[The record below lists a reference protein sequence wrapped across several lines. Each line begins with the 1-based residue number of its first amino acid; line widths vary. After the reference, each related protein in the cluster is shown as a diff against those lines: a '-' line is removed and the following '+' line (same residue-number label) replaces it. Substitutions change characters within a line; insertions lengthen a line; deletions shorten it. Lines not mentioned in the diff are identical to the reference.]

1 MAVSEIHAARST
13 VNRLIAYIMKD
24 KTETVESEKE
34 INSQY
39 QHKVEKNGDKLQ
51 VTYLTH
57 SSCFLCN
64 PDNPYQDFQNL
75 EKRFRKERSAGRTQ
89 SKNQQEPLAY
99 HARISFAGHECSQ
112 ESALEFGE
120 RIAESVFHG
129 FPTVIS
135 VHTNTDN
142 LHIHF
147 AVCAWNLQGR
157 KWNNC
162 HRTTQ
167 QLRDATDTL
176 CKEYGLSV
184 LEQTRTM
191 KLTKVKQGDKTS
203 YYENTDVRFERGSPD
218 YQFTEKYQKLKEQRV
233 RQTDIIREDIE
244 NILPRCSSYEELL
257 DRMRKLGYTIRA
269 KRQDGSWMQHISFKA
284 PAFDKA
290 VREDKIGE
298 NGEYCREVLE
308 QRIQKQ
314 LDVKV
319 PEKISPEKSDEDL
332 PIYRD
337 YRYSRIKVQEIN
349 EDYYM
354 RRFPDGTYAKKP
366 RSEWMKKVIRSLKKD
381 DYHVRTLLDTTELW
395 ALVEEQENRQSR
407 GQKCRDDTEA
417 ARYVAQIEN
426 TFRAMR
432 YVEMDDFRSY
442 GQLLDICKSIHRTHS
457 EILQQREKAAKLI
470 ADRESDVRL
479 PERIAELKE
488 RTKNRNI
495 DYMVEH
501 YHDDISKLEK
511 LQARYK
517 VLGFSDPEC
526 IAEYQAKTDQFRSR
540 LAAIEAELK
549 AAEARFA
556 EADNCIRT
564 FARIDAEH
572 GIDVS
577 GAMRRYEEILR
588 GNYGEQNVEE
598 DRSKNQDEQDK
609 NR

>member
-1 MAVSEIHAARST
+1 MAVSEIHVARST

-24 KTETVESEKE
+24 KTEIVESEKE
-34 INSQY
+34 INKQY
-39 QHKVEKNGDKLQ
+39 QYKVEKNGEKLQ

-75 EKRFRKERSAGRTQ
+75 ENRFRKERSAGRTQ

-112 ESALEFGE
+112 ETALEFGE
-120 RIAESVFHG
+120 RISERVFHG

-142 LHIHF
+142 IHIHF

-167 QLRDATDTL
+167 QLRDATDML

-191 KLTKVKQGDKTS
+191 KLTKVKQSDKTS

-257 DRMRKLGYTIRA
+257 DRMRKLGYTIRS

-314 LDVKV
+314 LNVKA

-395 ALVEEQENRQSR
+395 SLVEEQENRQSR
-407 GQKCRDDTEA
+407 GQKFRDDTEA

-442 GQLLDICKSIHRTHS
+442 GQLLDVCKSIHRTHS
-457 EILQQREKAAKLI
+457 EILQQREKVAKMI
-470 ADRESDVRL
+470 ADRESDVRI

-488 RTKNRNI
+488 RIKNRNI
-495 DYMVEH
+495 DYMVER
-501 YHDDISKLEK
+501 YHDDISKLGK
-511 LQARYK
+511 LQAKYNS
-517 VLGFSDPEC
+517 LGFSDPER
-526 IAEYQAKTDQFRSR
+526 IAAYQAKTDQFRSR
-540 LAAIEAELK
+540 LAAIDAELK

-577 GAMRRYEEILR
+577 GAMQQYENILH
-588 GNYGEQNVEE
+588 GNYGEQKVEE
-598 DRSKNQDEQDK
+598 DRSKNRDEQDR

>member
-1 MAVSEIHAARST
+1 MAVSEIHTARST

-24 KTETVESEKE
+24 KTEIVESEKE

-39 QHKVEKNGDKLQ
+39 QHKVEQNGKKMQ
-51 VTYLTH
+51 VTYFTH
-57 SSCFLCN
+57 SSCMSC
-64 PDNPYQDFQNL
+64 DSRNPYQTFQML
-75 EKRFRKERSAGRTQ
+75 EKKYRKDSSSGKSRS
-89 SKNQQEPLAY
+89 KDQQEPLAY

-112 ESALEFGE
+112 ETALEFGE

-142 LHIHF
+142 IHIHF
-147 AVCAWNLQGR
+147 AVCAWNLQGK

-167 QLRDATDTL
+167 QLREGTDTL
-176 CKEYGLSV
+176 CREYGLSV
-184 LEQTRTM
+184 LEHTRTM
-191 KLTKVKQGDKTS
+191 KLTKVRQGNRTS
-203 YYENTDVRFERGSPD
+203 YYENTDIRFERGTPA

-233 RQTDIIREDIE
+233 RQTDIVREDME
-244 NILPRCSSYEELL
+244 NILPRCSSYEDLL
-257 DRMRKLGYTIRA
+257 DRMRQLGYTIRA

-284 PAFDKA
+284 PTYDKA
-290 VREDKIGE
+290 IREDKIGE

-319 PEKISPEKSDEDL
+319 PEKISPEKSGEDL

-337 YRYSRIKVQEIN
+337 YRYSKIKVQEIN

-366 RSEWMKKVIRSLKKD
+366 RSEWMKKVIRSLKND

-407 GQKCRDDTEA
+407 GQKFRYDTEA

-457 EILQQREKAAKLI
+457 EILQQREKVAKMI

-479 PERIAELKE
+479 PDRIAELKE
-488 RTKNRNI
+488 RIKNRNI

-501 YHDDISKLEK
+501 YHDDVSKLEK
-511 LQARYK
+511 LQAKYNS
-517 VLGFSDPEC
+517 LGFSEPER

-540 LAAIEAELK
+540 LAVIDAELK

-577 GAMRRYEEILR
+577 GAMQQYENILH

-598 DRSKNQDEQDK
+598 DRSKNRDEQDR

>member
-1 MAVSEIHAARST
+1 
-13 VNRLIAYIMKD
+13 
-24 KTETVESEKE
+24 
-34 INSQY
+34 
-39 QHKVEKNGDKLQ
+39 
-51 VTYLTH
+51 
-57 SSCFLCN
+57 
-64 PDNPYQDFQNL
+64 
-75 EKRFRKERSAGRTQ
+75 
-89 SKNQQEPLAY
+89 
-99 HARISFAGHECSQ
+99 
-112 ESALEFGE
+112 
-120 RIAESVFHG
+120 
-129 FPTVIS
+129 
-135 VHTNTDN
+135 
-142 LHIHF
+142 
-147 AVCAWNLQGR
+147 
-157 KWNNC
+157 
-162 HRTTQ
+162 
-167 QLRDATDTL
+167 
-176 CKEYGLSV
+176 
-184 LEQTRTM
+184 M
-191 KLTKVKQGDKTS
+191 KLTKVRQGNRTS
-203 YYENTDVRFERGSPD
+203 YYENTDIRFERGTPA

-233 RQTDIIREDIE
+233 RQTDIVREDME
-244 NILPRCSSYEELL
+244 NILPRCSSYEDLL
-257 DRMRKLGYTIRA
+257 DRMRQLGYTIRA

-290 VREDKIGE
+290 VREEKIGE

-308 QRIQKQ
+308 QRIQKA

-319 PEKISPEKSDEDL
+319 PEKISPEKSGKDL

-337 YRYSRIKVQEIN
+337 YRYSRIKVQKIN

-395 ALVEEQENRQSR
+395 ALIEEQENRQSR
-407 GQKCRDDTEA
+407 GQKFRDDTEA

-426 TFRAMR
+426 TFRVMR
-432 YVEMDDFRSY
+432 YAEMDDFRSY
-442 GQLLDICKSIHRTHS
+442 GQLLHICRSIHRTHS

-511 LQARYK
+511 LQAKYNS
-517 VLGFSDPEC
+517 LGFSDPER
-526 IAEYQAKTDQFRSR
+526 IAEYQEKTDQLRIR
-540 LAAIEAELK
+540 LTVLEAELK
-549 AAEARFA
+549 DAEARFA

-577 GAMRRYEEILR
+577 VVLQRYEEILR
-588 GNYGEQNVEE
+588 GNNLVQAVAEN
-598 DRSKNQDEQDK
+598 RSKRYNEPDR